1 MSEMQQNIQIQSG
14 DAGAQVAQPS
24 QPETAGAQGQ
34 QTQAQQTLPP
44 HTRRGRQAPENPLAG
59 VQYGRQPQQAQ
70 QGQQPE
76 TQPEKK
82 SFDDLIKGE
91 YRQEYA
97 AKVQEAIKNRFRDNA
112 GLEKRANA
120 MQPILDEL
128 ARRYGMD
135 AADPE
140 AIAKRFTD
148 DDSLYEEE
156 ASKLGVPVG
165 TLKQMKK
172 LEAENARMKAE
183 AKQSSEDMMLR
194 SHFRKLVEQSE
205 EMKNVFPGFDLE
217 AELQN
222 PSFARLTSPEVG
234 ISVRDAYF
242 ALHHD
247 DIQKASM
254 QYAARQAM
262 QQVAQSVQAN
272 GARTVEN
279 GMLSTGAVQAKTNP
293 KEFTRQD
300 REEIRRRVRRG
311 ENVFL

>member
-1 MSEMQQNIQIQSG
+1 
-14 DAGAQVAQPS
+14 
-24 QPETAGAQGQ
+24 
-34 QTQAQQTLPP
+34 
-44 HTRRGRQAPENPLAG
+44 
-59 VQYGRQPQQAQ
+59 
-70 QGQQPE
+70 
-76 TQPEKK
+76 
-82 SFDDLIKGE
+82 
-91 YRQEYA
+91 
-97 AKVQEAIKNRFRDNA
+97 
-112 GLEKRANA
+112 
-120 MQPILDEL
+120 
-128 ARRYGMD
+128 
-135 AADPE
+135 
-140 AIAKRFTD
+140 
-148 DDSLYEEE
+148 
-156 ASKLGVPVG
+156 
-165 TLKQMKK
+165 
-172 LEAENARMKAE
+172 
-183 AKQSSEDMMLR
+183 MLR

-205 EMKNVFPGFDLE
+205 EMKSVFPGFDLE